1 MKKRKY
7 MTALM
12 AGMLA
17 LSFPITGTAK
27 EDYNVW
33 LDKTDLKSVNN
44 ELNIEVKT
52 DGKSTD
58 GLLVIT
64 YDSVVLQVE
73 EADVVWA
80 DSVERYSVNLVEEGT
95 LKMAYLSEDDI
106 EKGVL
111 ATIKF
116 TVDGE
121 YGSETLL
128 ELEGDIHDAE
138 GNLLDIGVKETNQDE
153 DQPSEDEAGDGSE
166 DGPEDD
172 TKGTADSE
180 KETVGTGDV
189 ARPLFYMISGGVSI
203 LVAAVTMS
211 LIKKRRRG

>member
-1 MKKRKY
+1 MKRRKY
-7 MTALM
+7 MTVVM
-12 AGMLA
+12 AGLLA
-17 LSFPITGTAK
+17 LSIPITGTA
-27 EDYNVW
+27 EENYNVW
-33 LDKTDLKSVNN
+33 VDKTDLKSENN
-44 ELNIEVKT
+44 ELNIEIKT

-64 YDSVVLQVE
+64 YDSVVLEIE

-80 DSVERYSVNLVEEGT
+80 DSVEMNSVNVVEEGT
-95 LKMAYLSEDDI
+95 LKIAYLSEDDI

-121 YGSETLL
+121 YGPETLL
-128 ELEGDIHDAE
+128 KLDGDIHDAE
-138 GNLLDIGVKETNQDE
+138 GNLLDIGVKETKQDDNQ
-153 DQPSEDEAGDGSE
+153 PGGDGPE
-166 DGPEDD
+166 DKPEDD

-180 KETVGTGDV
+180 KETVGTGDETK
-189 ARPLFYMISGGVSI
+189 PFLYMISGGVSV
-203 LVAAVTMS
+203 LAAAVTMS